1 MNILITGASSG
12 IGEELA
18 RLYAKDGNSLTLL
31 ARREDRLLKLKSEL
45 LDAKSVEIIV
55 ADVTDFELLQ
65 DKIKSLNDI
74 DMVILNAGASL
85 GHSLEITPFSDFKKL
100 YDINLLSNHAIL
112 EVLLPQFKAKK
123 SGKIIFISSLASLIS
138 MPTSVAYSSSK
149 RALNAYAE
157 GIRYKYKNDGIK
169 VINILPGFI
178 KSEMTDKNSF
188 KMPFFLDTKSGA
200 KRIYEAIKKE
210 KTLYAFP
217 LRFYLIISALK
228 MLPQFLR
235 DKIVN
240 SLR

>member
-149 RALNAYAE
+149 ELLMPMQRALDTN
-157 GIRYKYKNDGIK
+157 IK
-169 VINILPGFI
+169 MMG
-178 KSEMTDKNSF
+178 
-188 KMPFFLDTKSGA
+188 
-200 KRIYEAIKKE
+200 
-210 KTLYAFP
+210 
-217 LRFYLIISALK
+217 
-228 MLPQFLR
+228 
-235 DKIVN
+235 
-240 SLR
+240 